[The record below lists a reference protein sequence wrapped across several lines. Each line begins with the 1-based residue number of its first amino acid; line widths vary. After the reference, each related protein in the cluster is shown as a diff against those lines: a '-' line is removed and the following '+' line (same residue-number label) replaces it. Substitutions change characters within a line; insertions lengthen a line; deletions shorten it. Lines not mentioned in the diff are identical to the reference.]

1 MKVLV
6 VGGGGR
12 EHTIAWKLS
21 QSKSVD
27 TLYAAP
33 GNAGI
38 SSIATCIDF
47 SAEDITGIAKWAV
60 NEKIDLVAVG
70 PEVPLCMGIV
80 DLLDEAGI
88 PAFGPT
94 GSAARIEG
102 SKVFSKRF
110 MKKHNIPTAAFED
123 FSEFGKAVDFA
134 RSVNGRLWIKASGLA
149 AGKGAVFAPDGDAA
163 ENILREMMIEKKF
176 GDTGTSVVVE
186 EHMEGEEASIFAL
199 CDGSTYKLLVSSQ
212 DHKRVY
218 DGDKG
223 PNTGGMG
230 AYGPAPMV
238 IPKLLNQIE
247 TKIIQPT
254 IDGMSSDGT
263 PYKGLL
269 YVGIIQ
275 TDDGPK
281 VMEYNCR
288 FGDPETQAVL
298 PLLDG
303 DLAEIMF
310 ACCNGSLDKTAVR
323 SMNRF
328 ALCVV
333 ISSGGYPGSY
343 KKGLPV
349 SGLEEAAGIP
359 NVEIFHAGTKMDGDS
374 VVTAGGRVLGVTGLG
389 MDFAE
394 ARRQAYQAA
403 GKIHFEGS
411 FYRKDIGNKALKYL
425 QYE

>member
-1 MKVLV
+1 M
-6 VGGGGR
+6 
-12 EHTIAWKLS
+12 
-21 QSKSVD
+21 
-27 TLYAAP
+27 
-33 GNAGI
+33 
-38 SSIATCIDF
+38 
-47 SAEDITGIAKWAV
+47 
-60 NEKIDLVAVG
+60 VG
-70 PEVPLCMGIV
+70 PEVPLCMGLV
-80 DLLDEAGI
+80 DLLDKAGI
-88 PAFGPT
+88 KAFGPS

-123 FSEFGKAVDFA
+123 FSDFDEAVDFA
-134 RSVNGRLWIKASGLA
+134 RSVKAKLWIKASGLA
-149 AGKGAVFAPDGDAA
+149 AGKGAVFAPDGDTA
-163 ENILREMMIEKKF
+163 ETILRDMMKEKKF
-176 GDTGTSVVVE
+176 GEAGTSVVIE
-186 EHMEGEEASIFAL
+186 EHMDGEEASIFAL
-199 CDGSTYKLLVSSQ
+199 CDGLTYRLLVSSQ
-212 DHKRVY
+212 DHKRVF

-238 IPKLLNQIE
+238 TPKLLNQIE
-247 TKIIQPT
+247 SLILQPT
-254 IDGMSSDGT
+254 IDGMAAEGA

-303 DLAEIMF
+303 DLAEIML
-310 ACCNGSLDKTAVR
+310 ACSTGTLDQVAVR
-323 SMNRF
+323 SLNRF

-333 ISSGGYPGSY
+333 IASGGYPGSY

-349 SGLEEAAGIP
+349 SGLEEAADIS
-359 NVEIFHAGTKMDGDS
+359 NVEIFHAGTKIDGDTI
-374 VVTAGGRVLGVTGLG
+374 VTAGGRVFGVTGVG

-425 QYE
+425 HYE